1 MAPRKPAQKPETEV
15 AGEPVTSAPAD
26 AAPADAAPADAA
38 PADAAPAD
46 AAEEEP
52 GDVLEVVMNIAISG
66 TRNGDAWP
74 PAGGSITLP
83 AAEAQGYI
91 DLGYC
96 RLA

>member
-1 MAPRKPAQKPETEV
+1 
-15 AGEPVTSAPAD
+15 
-26 AAPADAAPADAA
+26 
-38 PADAAPAD
+38 
-46 AAEEEP
+46 
-52 GDVLEVVMNIAISG
+52 MNIAISG

>member
-15 AGEPVTSAPAD
+15 AGEPVTS
-26 AAPADAAPADAA
+26 A